1 MTRRA
6 YHKPLSF
13 STTMRSPNRIADF
26 LNCIL
31 PFEGRTLTNELIME
45 IVKRIIGQRLYTPYY
60 VNRTPR
66 IKSVVIESDE
76 NIPGEMIDEIIR
88 NSPQNHKEAGFD
100 KGWPSRFDT
109 WYKLPMEFGY
119 VAYSIGQPL
128 RISQTG
134 HMLID
139 AVNEIPVNENKI
151 QAVLLNSMMKYQVNN
166 PFRKNSNNNIPLVLL
181 LQVINLLK
189 NDPEENDAGVF
200 RKELSLFI
208 CWPNNDYRALYNR
221 IKRLRESHRFN
232 YSDEYM
238 YDICLELLGATDED
252 RNRFK
257 MSQICGELVDEYI
270 RKMRSTGIISFRG
283 NGRFLDFNMFEI
295 EKINYILE
303 NYNVYTIYTNKQEY
317 FNYMGAIDENIL
329 NIERVET
336 TDVDEIRMNTLMRFA
351 RDYTRDSIA
360 NELTILGMRR
370 DSRDGVL
377 RYIPE
382 TTRLEFL
389 TSIALIQNF
398 EGLDVRP
405 NYIIDDEGLP
415 TSTALGGMADI
426 VCYDVEYDSLVEVSL
441 MNGRQQVNNEMLPIT
456 RHVKDAKENNENTFA
471 VFVAPSIHDD
481 VRRYTRWIKADEEI
495 DIIAYDIETFIAT
508 LNEKEKLQDLLV
520 IS

>member
-1 MTRRA
+1 
-6 YHKPLSF
+6 
-13 STTMRSPNRIADF
+13 
-26 LNCIL
+26 
-31 PFEGRTLTNELIME
+31 
-45 IVKRIIGQRLYTPYY
+45 
-60 VNRTPR
+60 
-66 IKSVVIESDE
+66 
-76 NIPGEMIDEIIR
+76 
-88 NSPQNHKEAGFD
+88 
-100 KGWPSRFDT
+100 
-109 WYKLPMEFGY
+109 
-119 VAYSIGQPL
+119 
-128 RISQTG
+128 
-134 HMLID
+134 
-139 AVNEIPVNENKI
+139 
-151 QAVLLNSMMKYQVNN
+151 
-166 PFRKNSNNNIPLVLL
+166 
-181 LQVINLLK
+181 
-189 NDPEENDAGVF
+189 
-200 RKELSLFI
+200 
-208 CWPNNDYRALYNR
+208 
-221 IKRLRESHRFN
+221 
-232 YSDEYM
+232 
-238 YDICLELLGATDED
+238 
-252 RNRFK
+252 
-257 MSQICGELVDEYI
+257 
-270 RKMRSTGIISFRG
+270 
-283 NGRFLDFNMFEI
+283 
-295 EKINYILE
+295 
-303 NYNVYTIYTNKQEY
+303 
-317 FNYMGAIDENIL
+317 MGAIDENIL
-329 NIERVET
+329 NIERVEA

-481 VRRYTRWIKADEEI
+481 VRRYTRWIKADEKI